1 MMNER
6 RPQPTTADYLLAG
19 LSPALII
26 GMINCLVFF
35 LIIVIYRGDFT
46 VRLMYLLG
54 LYTLGSV
61 MVARIAI
68 EQNRAVAFG
77 YMLGLGAAGLFV
89 IQRFVA
95 FEGVLAAFSIPIV
108 LGFLVLIAFLAD
120 RITFDC
126 TLIDEQEDSSGEGLL
141 QSLRLVESTMTA
153 EDRAKMAQRTQNG
166 RKVKHNPGVWVLYFA
181 LLAIPLFGLGQLV
194 IPSYD
199 PGSRDRAFWFL
210 VGYLFFALALLVN
223 TSFLGLRRYLR
234 KRSVAMPATMATTW
248 MASGIIGVVLLLA
261 VACFLP
267 LPGRNAGLIS
277 LPFTATS
284 PTNLQANS
292 YGWGGEGVSQQPDQ
306 DRSKNEGAAKVENG
320 KASEDKSKSVR
331 SGDQPETS
339 SDQSKS
345 KSKDTSSN
353 KDESSSRND
362 SSKSKDSNSKNDPS
376 QKQTTPT
383 ESKSSD
389 KSQPDAKSSQ
399 NQKSP
404 TDQADKRQAES
415 SAKDRMKSNNQGQ
428 KESQDSAKE
437 QAGSKKD
444 PEQKNQDP
452 KTNSG
457 PIKSH
462 RRRIKKTDSKKTNSK
477 RATGARATGK
487 RFPAKDGATIAAPK
501 RSTVKSEV
509 AVEFYEFSSSSSIIL
524 DAASSAVV
532 GFPARAHQV
541 ADCFTAIGS
550 HCRLFDHARSG
561 VVSRFAIHV
570 WWFIAKFLGCGS
582 KDNEP
587 ASGETPGC
595 LLCL

>member
-444 PEQKNQDP
+444 PEQKNQEP
-452 KTNSG
+452 KDQQRPNQEPQTKDQEDRQQEDQQQQQEQSWS
-457 PIKSH
+457 KSNW
-462 RRRIKKTDSKKTNSK
+462 SKSKSNRKAIPSK
-477 RATGARATGK
+477 RRSNNH
-487 RFPAKDGATIAAPK
+487 RPK
-501 RSTVKSEV
+501 KIDS
-509 AVEFYEFSSSSSIIL
+509 
-524 DAASSAVV
+524 
-532 GFPARAHQV
+532 
-541 ADCFTAIGS
+541 
-550 HCRLFDHARSG
+550 
-561 VVSRFAIHV
+561 
-570 WWFIAKFLGCGS
+570 
-582 KDNEP
+582 
-587 ASGETPGC
+587 
-595 LLCL
+595 